1 MITLAGKQLVERF
14 ETVLNGAILTRESV
28 EMAAAIYITYFRQH
42 MVREEVDLFPM
53 IDKVLRPED
62 WKSVAAAIPVK
73 DDPLFGKN
81 VKARYRVL
89 HRQIELMSGSDQ
101 VGA

>member
-1 MITLAGKQLVERF
+1 M
-14 ETVLNGAILTRESV
+14 LTREAV

-42 MVREEVDLFPM
+42 MVREEVDLFPL

-62 WKSVAAAIPVK
+62 WKSVAAAIPLK

-81 VKARYRVL
+81 VKTRYRVL
-89 HRQIELMSGSDQ
+89 HQQIEPMSGSN
-101 VGA
+101 